1 MRGFLTFSW
10 SLDDPVAVHTAQALT
25 SAAVAEGWTQTET
38 TGACWFGVRGP
49 HAPPVYSPR
58 PGTLVIGEVFAH
70 PSAGSD
76 RADDETDEAFAAW
89 CCRHRW
95 GRYVILFLDPKGA
108 VTRVFRD
115 PSGSLPVHGWRAGG
129 VQIFTSEISDAVV
142 AAAPPDVGF
151 NWDRIRALVNHPFDL
166 TGPPPLTGVM
176 TVPPGCLGGLDG
188 ASVRL
193 WSPEAFARTPTRCV
207 QDARR
212 DLRQTLD
219 LCVAALAGRR
229 AVGIEISGGLDSAIV
244 GGALSALGR
253 PVVLA
258 LNTRAA
264 YAETDERRYAQ
275 AVAKMMGVDLTCRRR
290 EAVAYSAEMFE
301 ATAGDAW
308 PSQNGRDLANDR
320 LVAGACKDAS
330 LDTLLTGKGG
340 DALFFQM
347 PTPLAFA
354 DLWWDRPLRSLMS
367 GQLPG
372 VARWTRTSTWSL
384 IRTARQSRRDACE
397 DLPPGKRLQI
407 DAIAGGVA
415 YTSVCRRAEGVDMI
429 HPLMAQPLVEWSL
442 RTPVPHLV
450 PNGRERGLARDV
462 FADRLPAPVANRRGK
477 GDYAAYFNQ
486 QAAQNLPFLR
496 TYLLEG
502 RLAAEHIIDRA
513 VMEQQ
518 LDEDALRWQGGASEI
533 LAAVSVEAWVRR
545 WEGRRRRA

>member
-1 MRGFLTFSW
+1 M
-10 SLDDPVAVHTAQALT
+10 
-25 SAAVAEGWTQTET
+25 
-38 TGACWFGVRGP
+38 
-49 HAPPVYSPR
+49 
-58 PGTLVIGEVFAH
+58 
-70 PSAGSD
+70 
-76 RADDETDEAFAAW
+76 
-89 CCRHRW
+89 
-95 GRYVILFLDPKGA
+95 LFLPA
-108 VTRVFRD
+108 
-115 PSGSLPVHGWRAGG
+115 
-129 VQIFTSEISDAVV
+129 
-142 AAAPPDVGF
+142 
-151 NWDRIRALVNHPFDL
+151 
-166 TGPPPLTGVM
+166 GPPPLTGVM

-347 PTPLAFA
+347 PTPLAFV

-415 YTSVCRRAEGVDMI
+415 DAVRAILGLDDGQGDVGLVVEHVVGALAFAARDQLAAHDDAALGKAHLLTDLRRQVPARRDQGGGDELGADVAFAEGRI
-429 HPLMAQPLVEWSL
+429 AHS
-442 RTPVPHLV
+442 
-450 PNGRERGLARDV
+450 
-462 FADRLPAPVANRRGK
+462 ANRSH
-477 GDYAAYFNQ
+477 
-486 QAAQNLPFLR
+486 AQRLRVLLAPLKSSPFAICA
-496 TYLLEG
+496 T
-502 RLAAEHIIDRA
+502 
-513 VMEQQ
+513 
-518 LDEDALRWQGGASEI
+518 
-533 LAAVSVEAWVRR
+533 
-545 WEGRRRRA
+545 